1 MQWAAMNVTGKVG
14 APWAAAA
21 LDAAEEGSPLSW
33 EDTKKHADHVR
44 KHGIRQFINMYRK
57 LKDMKKD
64 VLYWGDEVEYMLVKF
79 DDEKKTARL
88 RLDADRV
95 LAILQQQEKET
106 PHDHPSTWRP
116 EYASYMVEG
125 TPGKPYGGLFA
136 HFNVVEAN
144 MKLRREEIQKCLGPN
159 EVPLSLTSYP
169 RTGSGVFSDPPTY
182 TDPAN
187 SASRSLFY
195 PDQVVFLGHPRFLTL
210 TRNIRERREEKVCI
224 NIPVFKD
231 TNTKS
236 PFVEDYLPLKDD
248 GEGAAAALPDH
259 IYMDCMGF
267 GMGCSCLQV
276 TFQACN
282 IDEARYLYDQLTPLC
297 PILLALSAAS
307 PVYRG
312 HLADIDARWTVI
324 SQSVDDRTKEERG
337 EKELKN
343 NKYRITKSR
352 YDSIDSYLMEM
363 NEAYNDV
370 ELCIDQDLCNEL
382 QEAGIDRTMS
392 RHIAH
397 LFIRDPISLF
407 SEKVNQDDSSDTD
420 HFENIQSTNW
430 QTMRFK
436 PPPPNSD
443 IGWRVEFRPMEVQLS
458 DFENAA
464 YTVFIVLLT
473 RVILTYNLN
482 LVVPISKVDEN
493 LKTAHQRDAVLDGKF
508 NFRKELFTECS
519 PEEIAKCMAKGCPRQ
534 KCECMDDEYQQMSI
548 NDIING
554 NGEFPGLIPLIEK
567 YIASLDTDVDT
578 CCTITNYLKFIS
590 KKASGELKTT
600 SKWIREFI
608 HNHPA
613 YKHDSVVSETIN
625 YDLLKMCTQ
634 ISTGEISSPLVQ
646 PTVSSKT
653 TDDIPTAMSKAE
665 GYLNE
670 KNTRSRTTNG
680 LRS

>member
-1 MQWAAMNVTGKVG
+1 MG
-14 APWAAAA
+14 
-21 LDAAEEGSPLSW
+21 LLSEGSPLSW
-33 EDTKKHADHVR
+33 EDTKKNADHVR
-44 KHGIRQFINMYRK
+44 KHGIRQFINQYRK
-57 LKDMKKD
+57 LKDIKKD

-95 LAILQQQEKET
+95 LAILQQREKDT
-106 PHDHPSTWRP
+106 PHDHPTTWRP

-144 MKLRREEIQKCLGPN
+144 MKLRREEIQKCLGTN

-169 RTGSGVFSDPPTY
+169 RTGCGVFSDPPTKP
-182 TDPAN
+182 DPIN
-187 SASRSLFY
+187 GASRSLFY
-195 PDQVVFLGHPRFLTL
+195 PDEVVYLGHPRFLTL

-236 PFVEDYLPLKDD
+236 PFVEDYHPLNDD
-248 GEGAAAALPDH
+248 GEGAAAAKPDH

-267 GMGCSCLQV
+267 GMGNSCLQV

-282 IDEARYLYDQLTPLC
+282 ITEARHLYDQLTPLC

-343 NKYRITKSR
+343 NKFRIPKSR
-352 YDSIDSYLMEM
+352 YDSIDSYLDEI
-363 NEAYNDV
+363 NEPYNDV
-370 ELCIDQDLCNEL
+370 ELCIDEELCNEL
-382 QEAGIDRTMS
+382 LEAGIDRPLA

-407 SEKVNQDDSSDTD
+407 SEKIHQDDSTDTD

-464 YTVFIVLLT
+464 YVVFIVLLT

-482 LVVPISKVDEN
+482 LVIPISKVDEN
-493 LKTAHQRDAVLDGKF
+493 MKTAHQRDAVLDGKF
-508 NFRKELFTECS
+508 HFRKELFTKCS
-519 PEEIAKCMAKGCPRQ
+519 PEEIAQCMASGCPRQ
-534 KCECMDDEYQQMSI
+534 KCDCMDDEYQQMSI

-554 NGEFPGLIPLIEK
+554 NGDFPGLIPLIEK
-567 YIASLDTDVDT
+567 YITNVDTDVDT
-578 CCTITNYLKFIS
+578 CCTLSNYLKFIS

-600 SKWIREFI
+600 SKWIREFVRG
-608 HNHPA
+608 HPD
-613 YKHDSVVSETIN
+613 YKFDSVVSETIN
-625 YDLLKMCTQ
+625 YDLMKLCTS
-634 ISTGEISSPLVQ
+634 ISTGEMMSPLVQ
-646 PTVSSKT
+646 PTMSSKT
-653 TDDIPTAMSKAE
+653 SDNIPTAMSKAE
-665 GYLNE
+665 GYLNQ
-670 KNTRSRTTNG
+670 KNPRSATSNG
-680 LRS
+680 VYNV